1 MSRRY
6 DRLAAWLLPR
16 KRGAHVAVFLLT
28 LLMIPGAMTAL
39 QPIDMESYEMESP
52 ELTAQTMINEEFP
65 NSEIILGFLVS
76 VRDPTHVPSVE
87 DWEPVS
93 RMADGSPDYASLVQ
107 PSEMLPAG
115 EAWSGIDA
123 PTGGILNL
131 TVLRELDTKLNLVL
145 EHPLG
150 PALKPLVNDVTGHRS
165 NGAISLSDHFRGFM
179 NNTSILTQPGLTP
192 LGVVTEPPTNWS
204 DCFPLD
210 CLTFDD
216 ANVTQAHIDMAAAR
230 MAEASDNNFL
240 RWLSLDRGFKA
251 DFNAHQEGPIYGQLQ
266 PDGTWEGALWGDG
279 RWTASSTWLLV
290 QLDSTVLDN
299 MGWEVV
305 WKDAHQEKA
314 VQFTDEGFRVGG
326 YRLTD
331 GQLVLH
337 PPQYT
342 ESTCLDLRAEEGS
355 GCATEWSFMDL
366 EGHLRTHDRTT
377 VTLLL
382 GQGVNVEVNRELQSS
397 AGLIVLMGLVIV
409 GLLYVSLRRWSDV
422 AIVMTALGAALLW
435 MQGLIGHVAHLT
447 GWLGLDLIARSQ
459 FSNLLPIL
467 VLALGID
474 DALHALH
481 RYKEER
487 MNGKTVDEAGTITL
501 SRVGRAITLTSLT
514 TMSAFAANLFSD
526 IAALRS
532 FGIEAGLGILAA
544 FLLTGIWALLIRV
557 TVDEWMERRA
567 QRTTRPLQ
575 VKSLVNPA
583 WLRQATQRS
592 GQRKTAAIITVF
604 SVLLTVPAAMGMAQ
618 LEGDFAVEDF
628 LDERS
633 DFAVGVHEISERFA
647 DEGEPANLLILGDVL
662 DPRVFAAIDTFRQ
675 DMDALPEGVPDKITR
690 QPDGTIDILALDEM
704 VFAAQGSLVLDSTP
718 FEAAGWQPDVDGFGM
733 NCSLAGNGPLVD
745 TTDRDC
751 LAFFYGFLSLYGV
764 PGIGPIPDIPA
775 SIVQLYIMPEV
786 ALDPTQ
792 PWLDINGKPAA
803 YTMMQIRFGM
813 TAPED
818 FPGMMGGVA
827 EVWRD
832 LEAFTN
838 LSSGTYAEE
847 GEEEEDKP
855 LTWVMLTGRP
865 ITRFTASTAM
875 QNEMQ
880 SSLVLGSLFVF
891 CCLTVGFR
899 STKQAFVTF
908 VPILVVVVWLYGL
921 MYVAGSSLNI
931 VTVTIAT
938 ISLGVGIDYCI
949 HVTERY
955 REERDKGRTHN
966 DALSAVG
973 GACGLALLGSASSD
987 IAGFLVIALSPMGL
1001 FSNFGIFSAAMIAL
1015 SLFASLILTT
1025 AALGLLDHAVPKD
1038 FLNDLTSQPPCD
1050 SASDLTADVKDD
1062 LTPNH
1067 AAAVDEEA

>member
-1 MSRRY
+1 MNRRY
-6 DRLAAWLLPR
+6 DRIAAGLLTR
-16 KRGAHVAVFLLT
+16 KKGAHIAVVLLT

-76 VRDPTHVPSVE
+76 TRDPSMVPAVE
-87 DWEPVS
+87 DWQPVP
-93 RMADGSPDYASLVQ
+93 RMADGAPDYSAL
-107 PSEMLPAG
+107 PAATEMLEAG
-115 EAWSGIDA
+115 EPWSGIDA

-131 TVLRELDTKLNLVL
+131 TVLREIDSKLNLVAQ
-145 EHPLG
+145 HPLA
-150 PALKPLVNDVTGHRS
+150 PALKPLVNDVTGHQS
-165 NGAISLSDHFRGFM
+165 PGAISLSDHFRGFM

-192 LGVVTEPPTNWS
+192 LGVVTDAPTNWT

-210 CLTFDD
+210 CLEFDD
-216 ANVTQAHIDMAAAR
+216 VNITQAHIDMAAAR
-230 MAEASDNNFL
+230 MAEASNNNFL

-251 DFNAHQEGPIYGQLQ
+251 DYTAFQEGPIYGSLLS
-266 PDGTWEGALWGDG
+266 DGTWENALWGNG
-279 RWTASSTWLLV
+279 RWTGSSTWLLV
-290 QLDSTVLDN
+290 QLDSTKLQE
-299 MGWEVV
+299 MGWEVI
-305 WKDAHQEKA
+305 WKDAHQEKQ

-326 YRLTD
+326 YRLSD
-331 GQLVLH
+331 GELVLH

-342 ESTCLDLRAEEGS
+342 EDECMEKQEAGA
-355 GCATEWSFMDL
+355 GCATEWTYMDL

-377 VTLLL
+377 ITLLL

-397 AGLIVLMGLVIV
+397 AGLIVMMGFVIV
-409 GLLYVSLRRWSDV
+409 ALLYVSLRRWSDV
-422 AIVMTALGAALLW
+422 AIVMFALGAALLW
-435 MQGLIGHVAHLT
+435 MQGLIGHFANFT
-447 GWLGLDLIARSQ
+447 GWFGLSLIARSQ

-487 MNGKTVDEAGTITL
+487 ANGKSSHDAGAITL

-532 FGIEAGLGILAA
+532 FGIEAALGILAA
-544 FLLTGIWALLIRV
+544 FLLTGLWAPLIRV
-557 TVDEWMERRA
+557 SVDDWLDKRAKKTVSDE
-567 QRTTRPLQ
+567 
-575 VKSLVNPA
+575 VKSIVNPD
-583 WLRQATQRS
+583 WLRSVTLAS
-592 GQRKTAAIITVF
+592 GQRKTA
-604 SVLLTVPAAMGMAQ
+604 SVIAVLALLLTVPAAYGMAQ

-633 DFAVGVHEISERFA
+633 DFAIGVDEIAHRFA

-662 DPRVFAAIDTFRQ
+662 DPEVFAAIDVFRQ

-704 VFAAQGSLVLDSTP
+704 VFAAQGSLVLNSTP
-718 FEAAGWQPDVDGFGM
+718 FEAAGWQPDVEGHGM

-751 LAFFYGFLSLYGV
+751 LAFFYGFLSLNGV
-764 PGIGPIPDIPA
+764 PGVGPIPDIPA
-775 SIVQLYIMPEV
+775 SIVQLYIMPV
-786 ALDPTQ
+786 TDLDPNQ
-792 PWLDINGKPAA
+792 PWLDVNGEPAA
-803 YTMMQIRFGM
+803 YDMMQIRFGM

-818 FPGMMGGVA
+818 FPGMKGGVA

-832 LEAFTN
+832 LEVFTN
-838 LSSGTYAEE
+838 LSSGTYDAP
-847 GEEEEDKP
+847 GEIEEDKP
-855 LTWVMLTGRP
+855 LNWVMLTGRP
-865 ITRFTASTAM
+865 ITRFSASTAM
-875 QNEMQ
+875 QDEMQ
-880 SSLVLGSLFVF
+880 SSLILGSIFVF
-891 CCLTVGFR
+891 GCLSIGFR
-899 STKQAFVTF
+899 SPKQAFVTF
-908 VPILVVVVWLYGL
+908 VPILLVVVWLYGL

-955 REERDKGRTHN
+955 REDRENGKSHN
-966 DALSAVG
+966 DALAAVG

-987 IAGFLVIALSPMGL
+987 IAGFAVIALSPMGL
-1001 FSNFGIFSAAMIAL
+1001 FANFGIFSAAMIGL

-1025 AALGLLDHAVPKD
+1025 AALGLIAAPE
-1038 FLNDLTSQPPCD
+1038 PP
-1050 SASDLTADVKDD
+1050 ASVE
-1062 LTPNH
+1062 
-1067 AAAVDEEA
+1067 EEA

>member
-1 MSRRY
+1 LPQAILKKGNEQKTFLQKVLCLGKRMSRRY
-6 DRLAAWLLPR
+6 DRVAAWLLPR
-16 KRGAHVAVFLLT
+16 KRGAHVAVVLLT

-52 ELTAQTMINEEFP
+52 ELSAQTMVSEEFP

-76 VRDPTHVPSVE
+76 ARDPTLVPDE
-87 DWEPVS
+87 ENWQPVP
-93 RMADGSPDYASLVQ
+93 RMADGSPDYASLIH
-107 PSEMLPAG
+107 PSEMIPAG
-115 EAWSGIDA
+115 EPWSGIDD

-150 PALKPLVNDVTGHRS
+150 PALKPLVNDVTGHQS

-179 NNTSILTQPGLTP
+179 NNTSILTQPGLTA
-192 LGVVTEPPTNWS
+192 LGVVTDAPTNWS

-216 ANVTQAHIDMAAAR
+216 ANITQAHIDMAAAR

-240 RWLSLDRGFKA
+240 RWLSLDRGFKP
-251 DFNAHQEGPIYGQLQ
+251 DFTAYQEGPVYGELLT
-266 PDGTWEGALWGDG
+266 DGTWADALWANG

-290 QLDSTVLDN
+290 QLDSTKLQE

-305 WKDAHQEKA
+305 WKDAHQEKKVA
-314 VQFTDEGFRVGG
+314 FTDEGFRVGG
-326 YRLTD
+326 YRLAD
-331 GQLVLH
+331 GELVLH
-337 PPQYT
+337 PPQYD
-342 ESTCLDLRAEEGS
+342 EEACLELQAEGA
-355 GCATEWSFMDL
+355 GCATEWTYMDL
-366 EGHLRTHDRTT
+366 EGHLRSHDRTT

-397 AGLIVLMGLVIV
+397 AGLIAMMGLAIV
-409 GLLYVSLRRWSDV
+409 MLLYVSLRRWSDV
-422 AIVMTALGAALLW
+422 AIVMFALGAALLW
-435 MQGLIGHVAHLT
+435 MQGLIGHFANIT
-447 GWLGLDLIARSQ
+447 GWFGLSLIARSQ

-474 DALHALH
+474 DSLHA
-481 RYKEER
+481 
-487 MNGKTVDEAGTITL
+487 
-501 SRVGRAITLTSLT
+501 LTSLT

-532 FGIEAGLGILAA
+532 FGIEAALGVLAA
-544 FLLTGIWALLIRV
+544 FILTGLWAPLIRV
-557 TVDEWMERRA
+557 SVDDWLEA
-567 QRTTRPLQ
+567 RTAKNKKKEI
-575 VKSLVNPA
+575 KSIVNPE
-583 WLRQATQRS
+583 WLKQITHGS
-592 GQRKTAAIITVF
+592 GQRKTAAFIALTAL
-604 SVLLTVPAAMGMAQ
+604 LLTIPAAMGMAQ

-633 DFAVGVHEISERFA
+633 DFAIGVDEIAKRFA

-704 VFAAQGSLVLDSTP
+704 VFAAQGSLVLDSAP
-718 FEAAGWQPDVDGFGM
+718 FEEAGWQSGVDGFGM

-745 TTDRDC
+745 TTDREC
-751 LAFFYGFLSLYGV
+751 LSFFYGFLSLYGV
-764 PGIGPIPDIPA
+764 PGVGPIPDIPA
-775 SIVQLYIMPEV
+775 SIVQLYIMPVED
-786 ALDPTQ
+786 LDPQ
-792 PWLDINGKPAA
+792 RPWLDVNGEDAA
-803 YTMMQIRFGM
+803 YDMMQIRFGM
-813 TAPED
+813 TQPED
-818 FPGMMGGVA
+818 FPGMQGGVA

-832 LEAFTN
+832 LEVFTN
-838 LSSGTYAEE
+838 LSSGTYEE
-847 GEEEEDKP
+847 PGEEEEDKP

-875 QNEMQ
+875 QDEMQ
-880 SSLVLGSLFVF
+880 SSLVLGSVFVLAT
-891 CCLTVGFR
+891 LTIGFR
-899 STKQAFVTF
+899 SPKQAVVTF
-908 VPILVVVVWLYGL
+908 IPIFLVVVWLYGL
-921 MYVAGSSLNI
+921 MYVAGASLNI

-955 REERDKGRTHN
+955 REGRENGESHN
-966 DALSAVG
+966 DALAAVG
-973 GACGLALLGSASSD
+973 GACGLALIGSATSD

-1001 FSNFGIFSAAMIAL
+1001 FANFGIFSAAMIAL
-1015 SLFASLILTT
+1015 SLFASLVLTT
-1025 AALGLLDHAVPKD
+1025 AALGLIGSSSEDNLS
-1038 FLNDLTSQPPCD
+1038 TSMV
-1050 SASDLTADVKDD
+1050 SNSE
-1062 LTPNH
+1062 
-1067 AAAVDEEA
+1067 EEA

>member
-6 DRLAAWLLPR
+6 DRFAAWLLPR

-76 VRDPTHVPSVE
+76 VRDPVHVPSVE
-87 DWEPVS
+87 DWEPVP
-93 RMADGSPDYASLVQ
+93 RMADDSPDYASLVQ

-266 PDGTWEGALWGDG
+266 PDGTWDGALWGNG
-279 RWTASSTWLLV
+279 RWTASTTWLLV
-290 QLDSTVLDN
+290 QLDSTQLAN

-305 WKDAHQEKA
+305 WKDAHQEKS

-326 YRLTD
+326 YRLAE

-342 ESTCLDLRAEEGS
+342 EEACLELQAEGA
-355 GCATEWSFMDL
+355 GCATEWTYMDL
-366 EGHLRTHDRTT
+366 EGHLRSHDRTT

-397 AGLIVLMGLVIV
+397 AGLIALMGLAIV
-409 GLLYVSLRRWSDV
+409 ALLFVSLRRWTDV
-422 AIVMTALGAALLW
+422 AITMVALGAALLW
-435 MQGLIGHVAHLT
+435 MQGLIGHFSNLT
-447 GWLGLDLIARSQ
+447 GWFGLSLIARSQ

-474 DALHALH
+474 DSLHALH

-487 MNGKTVDEAGTITL
+487 ANGKTSEEAGSITL

-514 TMSAFAANLFSD
+514 TISAFAANLFSD

-532 FGIEAGLGILAA
+532 FGIEAALGILAA
-544 FLLTGIWALLIRV
+544 FILTGIWAPLVRV
-557 TVDEWMERRA
+557 SVDEWLEGRA
-567 QRTTRPLQ
+567 AKRQQ
-575 VKSLVNPA
+575 KEVKSLVNPQ
-583 WLRQATQRS
+583 WLRKVTHGS
-592 GQRKTAAIITVF
+592 GQRRNALLIAAVALI
-604 SVLLTVPAAMGMAQ
+604 LTVPAAYGMAQ

-633 DFAVGVHEISERFA
+633 DFAIGVDELSKRFA

-675 DMDALPEGVPDKITR
+675 DMDALPDGVPDKITR

-704 VFAAQGSLVLDSTP
+704 VFAAQGSLVLDSAP
-718 FEAAGWQPDVDGFGM
+718 FEAAGWEPETDGFGM

-745 TTDRDC
+745 TTDREC

-764 PGIGPIPDIPA
+764 PGVGPIPDIPA
-775 SIVQLYIMPEV
+775 SIVQLYIMPVVE
-786 ALDPTQ
+786 LNPNQ
-792 PWLDINGKPAA
+792 PWLDINGNDAA
-803 YTMMQIRFGM
+803 YDMMQIRFGM
-813 TAPED
+813 TQPED
-818 FPGMMGGVA
+818 FPGMQGGVA

-832 LEAFTN
+832 LDVFTN
-838 LSSGTYAEE
+838 LSSGTYEAP
-847 GEEEEDKP
+847 GEETEDKP

-865 ITRFTASTAM
+865 ITRFTASTSM
-875 QNEMQ
+875 QDEMQ
-880 SSLVLGSLFVF
+880 SSLVLGSVFV
-891 CCLTVGFR
+891 LASLSIGFR
-899 STKQAFVTF
+899 SPKQAVVTF
-908 VPILVVVVWLYGL
+908 VPILLVVIWLYGL
-921 MYVAGSSLNI
+921 MFVAGSSLNI

-955 REERDKGRTHN
+955 REGRENGETHA
-966 DALSAVG
+966 DALAAVG
-973 GACGLALLGSASSD
+973 GACGLALLGSATSD

-1001 FSNFGIFSAAMIAL
+1001 FANFGLFSAAMIAL
-1015 SLFASLILTT
+1015 SLLASLVLTT
-1025 AALGLLDHAVPKD
+1025 AALGLISRPDEAMPALAPVASADGSTAVLAP
-1038 FLNDLTSQPPCD
+1038 
-1050 SASDLTADVKDD
+1050 A
-1062 LTPNH
+1062 
-1067 AAAVDEEA
+1067 DEEA